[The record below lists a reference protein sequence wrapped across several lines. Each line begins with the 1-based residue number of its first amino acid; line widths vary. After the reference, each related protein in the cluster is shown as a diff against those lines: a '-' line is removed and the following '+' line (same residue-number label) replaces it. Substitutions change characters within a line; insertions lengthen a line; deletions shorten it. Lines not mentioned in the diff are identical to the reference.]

1 METKKTV
8 NQLTLEFSV
17 ITPRI
22 KYADELEVRAC
33 FKNESKTKMRLKTL
47 FLDLPVILL
56 NVRKD
61 GGEKVPLGPPPLPP
75 LDDGVIGRVDLVPGQ
90 SLRYV
95 YNGINIFSGKAL
107 PPGLYEIRIRYD
119 NEAGQGEEW
128 RGVIETDWIKFNVEK

>member
-8 NQLTLEFSV
+8 NQLTVEFSV

-33 FKNESKTKMRLKTL
+33 FTNESKAKMRLKTL

-56 NVRKD
+56 HVRKA
-61 GGEKVPLGPPPLPP
+61 GGEQVPLGPPPLPP
-75 LDDGVIGRVDLVPGQ
+75 PDDGVIGRVDLATGQ

-95 YNGINIFSGKAL
+95 YNGINIFSGKTL
-107 PPGLYEIRIRYD
+107 SPGLYEICIRYD
-119 NEAGQGEEW
+119 NEVGHGEEW
-128 RGVIETDWIKFNVEK
+128 RGVIKTDWIKFNVEK